1 MLRVVAGCALAVLL
15 LGLPA
20 RAQWKTEEI
29 GRTAVVRM
37 RSAPFP
43 HPSRPQY
50 TDDRV
55 LMFVPA
61 ALNNS
66 GTAVDVIVHYHGHRA
81 ETASDAERR
90 LLRQQLADSRRAA
103 VLLCPQ
109 GPLRASDSAG
119 GKHEQEGGLR
129 RFIDEAFQR
138 MIADGVLPA
147 GARPGHV
154 VLSGHSGGY
163 KVIAADLARGGV
175 NVDEVWLHD
184 GLYGNMDVFRRWA
197 NRPGRR
203 LVSTHTPGGGTR
215 GNNLE
220 LARQLRQDGVPVV
233 GEFSARAM
241 TGARAVIL
249 AVPEG
254 HHDVTHRPRRFQ
266 AFLNS
271 SVLRDSTSHLR
282 EAAAAPPTRNE
293 AARSEGLVNA
303 LGGPR

>member
-1 MLRVVAGCALAVLL
+1 MLRAIACCSLGVLL

-29 GRTAVVRM
+29 GRTAVVHL

-61 ALNNS
+61 ALRDP
-66 GTAVDVIVHYHGHRA
+66 GPQVDVIVHYHGHRA
-81 ETASDAERR
+81 ETVSDADRR

-119 GKHEQEGGLR
+119 GKHEEQGGLK

-147 GARPGHV
+147 GTRPGRV

-175 NVDEVWLHD
+175 SVDEVWLHD
-184 GLYGNMDVFRRWA
+184 ALYGNMDVFRRWA
-197 NRPGRR
+197 GRPGRR

-215 GNNLE
+215 QNNQE

-233 GEFSARAM
+233 GEFSAQAM

-271 SVLRDSTSHLR
+271 SLLRDSTSPVR
-282 EAAAAPPTRNE
+282 EAAADVPLPP
-293 AARSEGLVNA
+293 ARSEGLVNA